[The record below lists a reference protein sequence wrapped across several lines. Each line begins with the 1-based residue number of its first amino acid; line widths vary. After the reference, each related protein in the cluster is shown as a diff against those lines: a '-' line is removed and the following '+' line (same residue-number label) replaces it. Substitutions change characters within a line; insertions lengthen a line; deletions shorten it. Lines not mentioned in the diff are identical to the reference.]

1 MKKKFAILSIF
12 VLAFVFS
19 LFFAGCGSSQSN
31 PYANTPDNNYRITDL
46 SVTIDASAGA
56 RSMHITEDYTFE
68 FDKITFDPSHGF
80 YRDIAINSGE
90 KIRNLKVYN
99 ASDFSDEFELS
110 YPNQNVLRVRV
121 GSPDRIIWG
130 SGLRCTIEYTMITP
144 PFADNPDALAVNAI
158 GQGWSCKIR
167 QADIKVILPENTNAV
182 PEYFYGGWGENR
194 NAVGAIVESAPK
206 AGAKEYSFAVRP
218 EYEGSFALDSYE
230 GLTLY
235 YYMPKGAFSSRM
247 ESYVWIVLAFG
258 LVIIGVAL
266 ALKFTIGKNAPLAPI
281 TNYYPPKHAGAGEH
295 DLPMDPVDMGYL
307 IDGTCQGSDVTSLI
321 FYFASKG
328 YLEVIEPKSKENK
341 SDSFKLIKKCELPDG
356 LPNYQYVF
364 FSKIFGKKKE
374 VTVSDLTNRTYTA
387 VRTVQSNIAGKYKG
401 KNTLYDNKTKMI
413 SVAASLLAVLYSFL
427 VVGFSGMLVHK
438 SFFGFMGLLA
448 LFPAVI
454 SLLFG
459 GYLVNNRQKFGKA
472 KWITFAVLYALVTAI
487 PSMLLLLTHRDAFG
501 LAEIIILIVSID
513 LCFIIAPF
521 IARRTKYYT
530 EELNEIVGFKEFLQ
544 YAEKERLETLL
555 EENPQYYYDILPYAN
570 VLGVSDIWEDKFKGL
585 TLEPPVY
592 YRGHSVFTLA
602 VFSGYY
608 RHSYRAYSAAT
619 VSTPSSSSRSGGGR
633 SFGGGGG
640 FSGGG
645 FGGGGGG
652 RW

>member
-12 VLAFVFS
+12 VLALSFS

-46 SVTIDASAGA
+46 SVTIDASAGD
-56 RSMHITEDYTFE
+56 RSMHIIEDYTFE

-130 SGLRCTIEYTMITP
+130 SELRCTIEYTMITP

-158 GQGWSCKIR
+158 GQGWSCRIYH
-167 QADIKVILPENTNAV
+167 ADVHVILPANTDAA
-182 PEYFYGGWGENR
+182 PEYFYGSWGESKNP
-194 NAVGAIVESAPK
+194 VGVLIDSAPK
-206 AGAKEYSFAVRP
+206 AGLKEYSFSVNA

-235 YYMPKGAFSSRM
+235 YYMPKGTFSSRI
-247 ESYVWIVLAFG
+247 ESYVWIVLAAG
-258 LVIIGVAL
+258 LAVVAV
-266 ALKFTIGKNAPLAPI
+266 AFILKFTIGKNAPLTPI
-281 TNYYPPKHAGAGEH
+281 TNYYPPKHIGAGEH
-295 DLPMDPVDMGYL
+295 EIPMDPVDMGYL

-328 YLEVIEPKSKENK
+328 YLELIEPKSEGNK
-341 SDSFKLIKKCELPDG
+341 SDSFKLIKICDLPDG
-356 LPNYQYVF
+356 LPGYQYTF
-364 FSKIFGKKKE
+364 FNKIFNKTDE
-374 VTVSDLTNRTYTA
+374 VTVSQLTNRTYNTVKKVQTSIA
-387 VRTVQSNIAGKYKG
+387 VKYKG
-401 KNTLYDNKTKMI
+401 KNSLYDTKARI
-413 SVAASLLAVLYSFL
+413 ASVGLSALAVLYSL
-427 VVGFSGMLVHK
+427 LIVGFSGMRVHK
-438 SFFGFMGLLA
+438 SFFNGFGLLA
-448 LFPAVI
+448 FFPAVV
-454 SLLFG
+454 SGLFG
-459 GYLVNNRQKFGKA
+459 YYLVNNRQKFSKL
-472 KWITFAVLYALVTAI
+472 KWITFATLYVMATAI
-487 PSMLLLLTHRDAFG
+487 LSLMLLCLHRDAFG

-521 IARRTKYYT
+521 VTRRTKYYT

-570 VLGVSDIWEDKFKGL
+570 VLGVSDIWENKFKGL
-585 TLEPPVY
+585 TLEPPLY
-592 YRGHSVFTLA
+592 YRGHSVFTFA
-602 VFSGYY
+602 VFSSYY
-608 RHSYRAYSAAT
+608 RHSYKSYSTAA
-619 VSTPSSSSRSGGGR
+619 VSSPSSSSRSGGGR
-633 SFGGGGG
+633 GFGGGGG

>member
-1 MKKKFAILSIF
+1 MKKKFAILGILILS
-12 VLAFVFS
+12 LSFS
-19 LFFAGCGSSQSN
+19 LFFGCGSSARN
-31 PYANTPDNNYRITDL
+31 PYGNVSDNHYRITNL
-46 SVTIDASAGA
+46 SVTIDASAGD
-56 RSMHITEDYTFE
+56 RSMRIVEDYTFE
-68 FDKITFDPSHGF
+68 FDRVTYDPSHGF
-80 YRDIAINSGE
+80 YRDFALNSGE
-90 KIRNLKVYN
+90 KIRDLNVYN
-99 ASDFSDEFELS
+99 ASDFSDEFKLS
-110 YPNQNVLRVRV
+110 YPNNDILRVRV
-121 GSPDRIIWG
+121 GSADRTVYG
-130 SGLRCTIEYTMITP
+130 DGLRCTIEYTMLTP
-144 PFADNPDALAVNAI
+144 PYAQDPDALAVNAI

-218 EYEGSFALDSYE
+218 EYEGDYALDNYE

-235 YYMPKGAFSSRM
+235 YYMPKGAFSSSM

-266 ALKFTIGKNAPLAPI
+266 ALKFTIGKDAPLTPI
-281 TNYYPPKHAGAGEH
+281 TNYYPPKHARAGEH
-295 DLPMDPVDMGYL
+295 ELPMDPVDMGYL

-328 YLEVIEPKSKENK
+328 YLELIEPNSKENK

-356 LPNYQYVF
+356 LPNYQYIF

-387 VRTVQSNIAGKYKG
+387 VRMVQSNIAGKYKG
-401 KNTLYDNKTKMI
+401 KNTLYDGKTKMI
-413 SVAASLLAVLYSFL
+413 SIAASLLAVLYSFL

-438 SFFGFMGLLA
+438 SLFGFLGALA
-448 LFPAVI
+448 IFPAVVSI
-454 SLLFG
+454 LFG
-459 GYLVNNRQKFGKA
+459 SYLVNNRQKLSKP
-472 KWITFAVLYALVTAI
+472 KWIAYAVFYVIVTAI
-487 PSMLLLLTHRDAFG
+487 LSLTLLAVHPDTFG
-501 LAEIIILIVSID
+501 LAEKIILIASVVS
-513 LCFIIAPF
+513 CCTIAPF
-521 IARRTKYYT
+521 ISRRTKHYT

-592 YRGHSVFTLA
+592 YHGSTLFTFA
-602 VFSGYY
+602 VFNSYY
-608 RHSYRAYSAAT
+608 RSSYRAYSAAT
-619 VSTPSSSSRSGGGR
+619 ISTPSSSSRSGGGR